1 MLSAGAFPHDSA
13 DSSITDPGRMCS
25 PPRPAPNPTVRPPT
39 KYALGTLLPGRIR
52 PAVRKSG
59 RLFRVRL
66 GVFPERDMASNH
78 QDDLISLYLNFV
90 SLMNVSNASRV
101 SSKSARW
108 MLLMEFLTS
117 FQTCSM
123 GFLSGL

>member
-1 MLSAGAFPHDSA
+1 MTFVKVDTGLMQALINNLNDRAEAVEDER
-13 DSSITDPGRMCS
+13 SSIYITSMNNSDGLE
-25 PPRPAPNPTVRPPT
+25 PPVEEAHDLAGHAMTAV
-39 KYALGTLLPGRIR
+39 GITL
-52 PAVRKSG
+52 
-59 RLFRVRL
+59 
-66 GVFPERDMASNH
+66 ASNH
-78 QDDLISLYLNFV
+78 QDDFMSLYLNFV

-108 MLLMEFLTS
+108 MLLMEFLAS